1 MQNIP
6 SLHVYGIEN
15 VCKIIFVDIL
25 YSFCDIFKFISR
37 MFMKW
42 LWISVC
48 IDNKARLIR
57 LWRIQKRATHIWSA
71 CRFKRAIFE
80 ILALQAKLQ
89 RLARIE
95 GVSSSTLLLNA
106 KSIHQMFFLLTV
118 PDLLVELSS

>member
-25 YSFCDIFKFISR
+25 YSFCDIFISR

-57 LWRIQKRATHIWSA
+57 LWRIQKRATRIWFA

-80 ILALQAKLQ
+80 ILALRTKL
-89 RLARIE
+89 RGIARIE
-95 GVSSSTLLLNA
+95 GVSSSTLL
-106 KSIHQMFFLLTV
+106 
-118 PDLLVELSS
+118 